1 VARIVKEHDVRKN
14 EILDTAYALIYRVG
28 YEQTT
33 IEAIIGETGIAK
45 GTFYHYFKSKLDLL
59 DSLVERMADKIKDGS
74 RAVIDSEKGAI
85 EKFKDLFE
93 MGSAIKLEHREMLIP
108 ALKYLISDVNL
119 IARHTM
125 LRRTIEK
132 LTPVYAAIIRQ
143 GISEGVFNTPYPDDI
158 VELILGMWYSLGE
171 LTAKLLFELDRKPEN
186 IKILERK
193 LELHEHAMERILG
206 TEEGSL
212 KLYDR
217 RLMERFVT
225 YMKGVKE
232 EDGDNNR

>member
-14 EILDTAYALIYRVG
+14 EILDTAYSLIYRVG

-59 DSLVERMADKIKDGS
+59 DSLVERMTDRIKEDS
-74 RAVIDSEKGAI
+74 RTVIESKKGAI
-85 EKFKDLFE
+85 EKFRDFFE
-93 MGSAIKLEHREMLIP
+93 MGGAIKLEHREMLIP
-108 ALKYLISDVNL
+108 ALKYLFSDENL
-119 IARHTM
+119 IARHRTM
-125 LRRTIEK
+125 RKAIEK
-132 LTPVYAAIIRQ
+132 LAPVYAAIIRQ
-143 GISEGVFNTPYPDDI
+143 GVSEGVFDTPYPDDV
-158 VELILGMWYSLGE
+158 VELILGMGYTLGE

-193 LELHEHAMERILG
+193 LRMHEHTMERILG
-206 TEEGSL
+206 AEEGSL
-212 KLYDR
+212 KLYDW
-217 RLMERFVT
+217 RLIERFVT
-225 YMKGVKE
+225 YMKAAKE